1 MNIKKFALG
10 GFTQTTDNSLL
21 SKGNTV
27 LQAMNNNAHFPEPNP
42 ALEVVEALFQDFQ
55 AKLAVAQKKGGPED
69 TAIKNESRRTLV
81 HALKQLAF
89 YVSSLSEGNLEML
102 LSSGFDLSGYPQ
114 STVPPSLVTGVTLK
128 DGRQSGQIR
137 LDFDKQTQALLY
149 EYRYA
154 QEAAT
159 PEQMIWTDPPL
170 MTTSSRNNIL
180 APLVPLTRYYV
191 QVRAV
196 NGLGKSEWSEPVSY
210 IGR

>member
-10 GFTQTTDNSLL
+10 GFTQVTDNALL

-27 LQAMNNNAHFPEPNP
+27 LKAMDNNAHFPDPIP
-42 ALEVVEALFQDFQ
+42 ALADVTALYLDFQ
-55 AKLAVAQKKGGPED
+55 AKLAIAQKKGNPED
-69 TAIKNESRRTLV
+69 TAVKAESRRKLV

-89 YVSSLSEGNLEML
+89 CVSSVSQGNLEML
-102 LSSGFDLSGYPQ
+102 LSSGFDLSGYPKD
-114 STVPPSLVTGVTLK
+114 TVPPGLVTGVTLSE
-128 DGRQSGQIR
+128 GRQSGQIR
-137 LDFDKQTQALLY
+137 LTFDKQPEALLY

-154 QEAAT
+154 QAADT
-159 PEQMIWTDPPL
+159 PEQMVWTDPPL

-180 APLVPLTRYYV
+180 APLVPLARYYV